1 MSRAFFLGGKL
12 GQLLTKKQRGS
23 ELSTGSF
30 GKKGSEIAKF
40 TGKKSENRHI

>member
-1 MSRAFFLGGKL
+1 MSRGFFLGGKL

-30 GKKGSEIAKF
+30 GEKGPKIAKF
-40 TGKKSENRHI
+40 PGEKSENRHI